1 MTYPTIEM
9 YDISCTTTRAPWSP
23 FTARTYLALRVL
35 DMPFH
40 RTMVP
45 MVGIRSLLSS
55 AGVSPNS
62 DGDLLLPA
70 ITLTSDGTTR
80 WLNESDDIAAH
91 LQELFVAAGNPV
103 SKSLF
108 PDEDAREAG
117 KAARKALRESLY
129 SAEHAWKSL
138 IPAVLDILEPES
150 QQWFVDTRTKSW
162 GKHPRDILTQDAPL
176 NEERAGGT
184 VQLLANAL
192 RPFSKLY
199 DDKKLWIGG
208 EDPVYAD
215 LIVVAALQWYSC
227 ARPQELKQAIEI
239 TGGGLEKAW
248 IAAQPLLNE

>member
-70 ITLTSDGTTR
+70 ITLTSDGSTR
-80 WLNESDDIAAH
+80 WLTESDDIAAH

-129 SAEHAWKSL
+129 SADHAWKSL

-162 GKHPRDILTQDAPL
+162 GKHPREILTQDAPL
-176 NEERAGGT
+176 NEERAE
-184 VQLLANAL
+184 A
-192 RPFSKLY
+192 S
-199 DDKKLWIGG
+199 
-208 EDPVYAD
+208 
-215 LIVVAALQWYSC
+215 YSC
-227 ARPQELKQAIEI
+227 WPRRSNHSASCTTTRSCGLAAKIQCMRISSSSLPCSGTAVHARRSSSRPSR
-239 TGGGLEKAW
+239 
-248 IAAQPLLNE
+248 